1 MGRTRTFDVDAVLGA
16 AGICFGS
23 GGIGTCRLR
32 AGEGVKLVSG
42 HIYFRDKAGLFEAAL
57 HHYVHGFV
65 RQRLDRFAGEG
76 ATLDD
81 LEQLF
86 LSTLETPLADGH
98 GCLVTNSMI
107 EFGRADGL
115 ATEEVGI
122 ALRMVREAIDGV
134 LRRELGA
141 RTATVEAMRLVVL
154 IRAFALAQP
163 DAVGEMA
170 QWCGPNSTGCAGCG
184 GNPRSD
190 NHRKGD
196 LSC

>member
-1 MGRTRTFDVDAVLGA
+1 MGRTRTFDVDAVLGT
-16 AGICFGS
+16 AGNLFRQRGYRDVSIAE
-23 GGIGTCRLR
+23 LER
-32 AGEGVKLVSG
+32 ATGLVSG
-42 HIYFRDKAGLFEAAL
+42 SIYNAFGDKAGLFEAAL

-86 LSTLETPLADGH
+86 LSTLDMPLADGH

-122 ALRMVREAIDGV
+122 ALRMVREGIDGV
-134 LRRELGA
+134 LRRELGPGA
-141 RTATVEAMRLVVL
+141 AAVEAMRLVVL
-154 IRAFALAQP
+154 YQGILALSRSQTP
-163 DAVGEMA
+163 FGEMA
-170 QWCGPNSTGCAGCG
+170 AVVRAEFDRLRGMRGAKASK
-184 GNPRSD
+184 R
-190 NHRKGD
+190 
-196 LSC
+196 